1 MSLAEGVEEVI
12 ARLSH
17 KGWTIKEVIVEN
29 VTPTDDDASIL
40 RAAMLAGK
48 EDRSNLF
55 GWKIRRYIDFP
66 EIVTVLLH
74 TN

>member
-1 MSLAEGVEEVI
+1 M
-12 ARLSH
+12 
-17 KGWTIKEVIVEN
+17 KEVIVDN

-48 EDRSNLF
+48 EDRSSLF
-55 GWKIRRYIDFP
+55 GWKIRRYVDYP
-66 EIVTVLLH
+66 ETVTVLLH